1 MAGPYNGLRVV
12 DTTGLA
18 GAYATRLFAGL
29 GAEVIRLEPPDGS
42 PLRYLAPFAES
53 IAPPENSLWW
63 SYLAM
68 GTRSVVIEPDNK
80 DSLAQIL
87 SSADVI
93 FEDRLPE
100 DSLISPDL
108 VPDTTVRTSIVRFG
122 LTGPKRAW
130 KSSNLVAWAASGV
143 LYATGFRDRAPVA
156 PAGHVQLA
164 LHASAASAL
173 VGTLLALRAR
183 RKSGE
188 GQQVEISMQEAAL
201 AIAPETGVPVLLDDR
216 VHRERSGN
224 RRDLGRPFGLYPCS
238 DGFVSIIVLLPRHWT
253 AMASWVAEATGN
265 ETITEEVF
273 EDLGVRMETQDLI
286 DTWVEELT
294 VGQSRQ
300 ELFQEG
306 QRRGIPVT
314 PVNTVNAL
322 LDDPHLKAAKFWSE
336 TQLPDGSSV
345 AVPGAPFRTNADWW
359 TMTAAPLLGQHT
371 EFYLG

>member
-1 MAGPYNGLRVV
+1 MAGPYSGLRVV

-42 PLRYLAPFAES
+42 PLRSLAPFAES

-68 GTRSVVIEPDNK
+68 GTRSVVIEPGDN

-100 DSLISPDL
+100 DSLIDPDL
-108 VPDTTVRTSIVRFG
+108 LPDTTVRTSIVPFG
-122 LTGPKRAW
+122 LTGPKRSW

-183 RKSGE
+183 RKSG
-188 GQQVEISMQEAAL
+188 
-201 AIAPETGVPVLLDDR
+201 
-216 VHRERSGN
+216 
-224 RRDLGRPFGLYPCS
+224 
-238 DGFVSIIVLLPRHWT
+238 
-253 AMASWVAEATGN
+253 
-265 ETITEEVF
+265 
-273 EDLGVRMETQDLI
+273 
-286 DTWVEELT
+286 
-294 VGQSRQ
+294 
-300 ELFQEG
+300 
-306 QRRGIPVT
+306 
-314 PVNTVNAL
+314 
-322 LDDPHLKAAKFWSE
+322 
-336 TQLPDGSSV
+336 
-345 AVPGAPFRTNADWW
+345 
-359 TMTAAPLLGQHT
+359 
-371 EFYLG
+371 